1 MLGPTPHHHQSVPT
15 LRRRS
20 PSYSRRQERR
30 KAARAACEQP
40 PSSDVVAEE
49 ANKNS
54 DKEVNVTEEE
64 KVADEASFEYPCEI
78 CDFKSNRESG
88 LHIHMSRKHKTL
100 EQIDGHSEYNDID
113 TEYDDE
119 IEDYL
124 KTGVLG
130 SGGQLWEDLLFY
142 LKRSK
147 DKLEALE
154 ARRFAIEREE
164 GIGRYLLKSDPE
176 EWNLM
181 YFSDN

>member
-1 MLGPTPHHHQSVPT
+1 MIRFGEQS
-15 LRRRS
+15 S
-20 PSYSRRQERR
+20 
-30 KAARAACEQP
+30 
-40 PSSDVVAEE
+40 SSDVVAEQ
-49 ANKNS
+49 ANRNN
-54 DKEVNVTEEE
+54 DKEDNVAEDNE
-64 KVADEASFEYPCEI
+64 KVADEASLEFPCEI

-88 LHIHMSRKHKTL
+88 LNVHMSRKHKTL

-154 ARRFAIEREE
+154 ARRLAIEREE
-164 GIGRYLLKSDPE
+164 GIGRYLLKSPWSDPE
-176 EWNLM
+176 EWNQM

>member
-1 MLGPTPHHHQSVPT
+1 MTAHLDVDTFAGKAWVGLRVMLGPIHPPHHQSVPT

-20 PSYSRRQERR
+20 PSYYRRQERR
-30 KAARAACEQP
+30 KAARAACEKP

-49 ANKNS
+49 ANENS

-100 EQIDGHSEYNDID
+100 EQIDGHSEYND
-113 TEYDDE
+113 DE

-124 KTGVLG
+124 KTGV
-130 SGGQLWEDLLFY
+130 
-142 LKRSK
+142 
-147 DKLEALE
+147 
-154 ARRFAIEREE
+154 E
-164 GIGRYLLKSDPE
+164 GRTHIGT
-176 EWNLM
+176 LM
-181 YFSDN
+181 P